1 MAATDGHIK
10 ELGSSTILFKSIQ
23 PLDQRV
29 PTGICKTCSKDLN
42 KKIKGE
48 SGIKLKIPNETFTY
62 SKEVLILPNTRGN
75 SGDQTCSCLICQI
88 GRAKITQ
95 DHPYYGVKFKNI
107 VAGKRGRPETV
118 EKKAEFQ
125 FNEKNNV
132 NDELMRLLDENPR
145 KAGQYAGQVIDRLPA
160 SPGGTKYLPQM
171 FGGRKKPISEGKK
184 IKIEATIVSH
194 DRLSDFSNSEKF
206 SQNGSRRLGTF
217 LNSLENVRVQS
228 GFQTEL
234 VLRDREL
241 DDFYEAEYVDFLKS
255 DLRPIQSFMPKR
267 QRSY

>member
-62 SKEVLILPNTRGN
+62 SKEVHILPNTRGN

-95 DHPYYGVKFKNI
+95 DHPYYGVKFNKI
-107 VAGKRGRPETV
+107 GKRGRRGFYP
-118 EKKAEFQ
+118 
-125 FNEKNNV
+125 
-132 NDELMRLLDENPR
+132 LL
-145 KAGQYAGQVIDRLPA
+145 V
-160 SPGGTKYLPQM
+160 
-171 FGGRKKPISEGKK
+171 
-184 IKIEATIVSH
+184 V
-194 DRLSDFSNSEKF
+194 
-206 SQNGSRRLGTF
+206 
-217 LNSLENVRVQS
+217 
-228 GFQTEL
+228 
-234 VLRDREL
+234 
-241 DDFYEAEYVDFLKS
+241 
-255 DLRPIQSFMPKR
+255 
-267 QRSY
+267 